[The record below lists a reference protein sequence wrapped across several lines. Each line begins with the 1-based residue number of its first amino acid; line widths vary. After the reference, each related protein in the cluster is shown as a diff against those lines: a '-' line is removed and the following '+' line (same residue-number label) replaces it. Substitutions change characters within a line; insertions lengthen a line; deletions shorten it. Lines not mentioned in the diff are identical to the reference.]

1 MSNEKDTI
9 SIIFSDSLAYGLYD
23 KEASGWASR
32 LRKYM
37 DNYCNGNYIINLAI
51 PGQTS
56 NDILKRFETELKNRY
71 NNTDNFI
78 LIFSFGI
85 KDSLF
90 LNEDNNYI
98 NIFKNNLT
106 QIIFMSKKYT
116 NDILFVGLI
125 NPNNEHEKRKNYDL
139 NNVLKIDNC
148 IEKTCKENSINYI
161 KLKDKI
167 TKEEL
172 SEDGLHPNNRGY
184 AKIGKIIL
192 KKIYKI
198 EQD

>member
-1 MSNEKDTI
+1 MPNIIKKDTV
-9 SIIFSDSLAYGLYD
+9 SIFFGDSITYGLYD
-23 KEASGWASR
+23 KELGGWVNRVR
-32 LRKYM
+32 LYI
-37 DNYCNGNYIINLAI
+37 DNHISNNFFINLGI

-116 NDILFVGLI
+116 NDIHFVGLI

-161 KLKDKI
+161 KLIDKI

-172 SEDGLHPNNRGY
+172 SEDGLHPNSRGY
-184 AKIGKIIL
+184 AKISKIIL
-192 KKIYKI
+192 KEIYKI
-198 EQD
+198 E